1 MIITPFLGE
10 LKKQLRNHQR
20 NKIEFIST
28 LLWPILLLGITYGTY
43 KSFNTRILSN
53 IGIQSQSD
61 LLLFLITGALAY
73 NFFWLSVQTAF
84 LMVTER
90 ASGTLEIQF
99 LSPANRYAL
108 MSGRALGTLIPE
120 VWMFTIFSLAMAI
133 ASNGFNG
140 QQMTHLFICFVLL
153 VVSSTIWGAFIN
165 ALFLISR
172 DATFYFTLFDEPM
185 RFLSG
190 SQIPIQRF
198 PVVFQIV
205 GAIFPATHVL
215 ILIRQFLLTG
225 DIKLVNVIFFV
236 ISLVV
241 TILGTLL
248 LISLADRQQQATG
261 SFNNY

>member
-20 NKIEFIST
+20 NKIELIST
-28 LLWPILLLGITYGTY
+28 LLWPILILSIMYGTY
-43 KSFNTRILSN
+43 KSFNVNVLSN
-53 IGIQSQSD
+53 IGIQSQAD
-61 LLLFLITGALAY
+61 LLLFLVTGALTY

-84 LMVTER
+84 LMVSER

-108 MSGRALGTLIPE
+108 MLGRALGTLIPE
-120 VWMFTIFSLAMAI
+120 VWMFTIFSLFMI
-133 ASNGFNG
+133 TVSSRFNG
-140 QQMTHLFICFVLL
+140 PEFGHLIICFIILIF
-153 VVSSTIWGAFIN
+153 SSTIWGAFIN
-165 ALFLISR
+165 SLFLISR

-198 PVVFQIV
+198 PIVFQVV

-225 DIKLVNVIFFV
+225 DISGMHVLFF
-236 ISLVV
+236 
-241 TILGTLL
+241 
-248 LISLADRQQQATG
+248 LISLIGTVLGTFLLIRIAERKQQKTG